1 MSKER
6 DGGLRPSVL
15 CETMNIID
23 EIRAY
28 KPGCPQEERDRA
40 YILDFLARHDDA
52 FDRSNEEAH
61 MTASAWVVSPD
72 RTRVV
77 MCYHNIYNSWSWTGG
92 HADGDRD
99 LPAVAMREV
108 WEETGLKTHLL
119 SDGIFSLEN
128 LTVEEHVKHG
138 HVVPT
143 HIHMNATYLLQAEGW
158 DLRPKPDENRAVR
171 WMTTEE
177 ALVASTEPWMVEN
190 VYRKLAERARPYMKE

>member
-1 MSKER
+1 MS
-6 DGGLRPSVL
+6 
-15 CETMNIID
+15 IID
-23 EIRAY
+23 EIRTFV
-28 KPGCPQEERDRA
+28 PLCPQEERDKA
-40 YILDFLARHDDA
+40 YMLDFLARHDDA

-61 MTASAWVVSPD
+61 MTASAWVVSLD

-108 WEETGLKTHLL
+108 REETGLETRLL
-119 SDGIFSLEN
+119 CPGIFSLEN

-158 DLRPKPDENRAVR
+158 DLRPKPNENRAVR

-177 ALVASTEPWMVEN
+177 ALAASTEPWMVEN